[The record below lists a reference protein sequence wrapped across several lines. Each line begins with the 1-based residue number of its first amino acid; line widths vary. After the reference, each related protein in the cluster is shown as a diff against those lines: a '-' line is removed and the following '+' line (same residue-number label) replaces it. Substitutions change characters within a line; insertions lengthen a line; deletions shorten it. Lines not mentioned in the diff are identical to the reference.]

1 MKKRDSAG
9 MTLIEVVVVLVLIAI
24 STALATG
31 SIRSWQNADNEID
44 RLALAIETA
53 AERARV
59 RGTPIRFEAQR
70 HAYRFSRLDTT
81 GQWQV
86 ITDDPLFAERGLPT
100 DMALERTIRD
110 GQETVDGLVFG
121 SDVVIYEIEVILP
134 GSRVTLEGLASG
146 SLLKRVQAAPA

>member
-1 MKKRDSAG
+1 

-31 SIRSWQNADNEID
+31 SIRSWQNTDNEID
-44 RLALAIETA
+44 RLALVIETA

-86 ITDDPLFAERGLPT
+86 IVDDPLFAERGLPT
-100 DMALERTIRD
+100 DMALGRIMRD
-110 GQETVDGLVFG
+110 GQEAADGLVFG
-121 SDVVIYEIEVILP
+121 SDVLLYEIEVVST
-134 GSRVTLEGLASG
+134 GGQVTLEGLASG
-146 SLLKRVQAAPA
+146 SLLKRTRAGPA

>member
-1 MKKRDSAG
+1 MRKRGSAG

-86 ITDDPLFAERGLPT
+86 IVDDPLFAERGLPT
-100 DMALERTIRD
+100 EMALGRIMRD
-110 GQETVDGLVFG
+110 GQEAADGLVFG
-121 SDVVIYEIEVILP
+121 SDVMLYEIEVMSS
-134 GSRVTLEGLASG
+134 GNRVTLEGLASG